1 MNHPVRSID
10 AIAIVLFVLGLTTF
24 IALHSYLLIG
34 SNTETAS
41 LFQFVWVV
49 LILIAFV
56 GWRV

>member
-41 LFQFVWVV
+41 LFRFVWVV